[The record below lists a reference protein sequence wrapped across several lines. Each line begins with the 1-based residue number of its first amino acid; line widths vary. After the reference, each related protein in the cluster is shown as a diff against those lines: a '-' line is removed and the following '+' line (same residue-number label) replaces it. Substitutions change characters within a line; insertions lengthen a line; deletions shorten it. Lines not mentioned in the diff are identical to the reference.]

1 MAAALAGLMFG
12 GSLVAC
18 DDVRTVAEQT
28 FTPSTEGVL
37 TVAVSLPAPGYWEF
51 DAAGEPVGGFEYEI
65 AQALADR
72 FELRLEV
79 IDVPFERIVAG
90 DLGGADLA
98 LSQITVTSERE
109 AFVQFSTPYY
119 RSAAGVLARDGK
131 DVRDLKTA
139 RDLSWGVR
147 AGTTDETLVNDI
159 IRPDRVQSFADELR
173 CAQAVAAGEVD
184 ACLIDLPTALVIDNS
199 VEGVQT
205 VAQFLTDEQWA
216 VALPNGAAHA
226 DRNREVVDAGLR
238 LMASD
243 GALDRW
249 ADEWLTP
256 LFATDPAD
264 VPVIEART

>member
-1 MAAALAGLMFG
+1 M
-12 GSLVAC
+12 VAC
-18 DDVRTVAEQT
+18 DEVRTVAEQT
-28 FTPSTEGVL
+28 FTPSTPGVL
-37 TVAVSLPAPGYWEF
+37 AVAVSLPAPGYWEF
-51 DAAGEPVGGFEYEI
+51 AATGEPVGGFEYEI

-72 FELRLEV
+72 FQLRLEV

-109 AFVQFSTPYY
+109 AFVHFSTPYY
-119 RSAAGVLARDGK
+119 RSAAGVLARDDE

-147 AGTTDETLVNDI
+147 AGTTDETLVNDV
-159 IRPDRVQSFADELR
+159 IRPDRVEAFADELS
-173 CAQAVAAGEVD
+173 CARAVAAGEVD
-184 ACLIDLPTALVIDNS
+184 ACLIDLPTALAIDNS
-199 VEGVQT
+199 LEGVHT

-216 VALPNGAAHA
+216 VALPAGSNHV
-226 DRNREVVDAGLR
+226 DRNREAVDAGLR

-243 GALDRW
+243 GALARW
-249 ADEWLTP
+249 ADDWLSP